1 MSTTAE
7 SPNYRNLA
15 PAFVL
20 FADRAFMENA
30 LGEFGGTDQTAW
42 LEEAI
47 KSYAFELGGSVEL
60 VPLTRQRLTD
70 DEILRPAHKAD
81 FDTFALSA
89 GFTLA
94 RARRAWG
101 STRYVIA
108 RQQHQVLTSF
118 GAELPGSWSA
128 LVKPEMVAGVAPA
141 IAGPPLRSTV
151 SARDPILDLESVR
164 ERLVATDFDPAA
176 WIRATPATIDF
187 LAQISMAEA

>member
-7 SPNYRNLA
+7 SPNYKNLV

-20 FADRAFMENA
+20 FADVSLMAYA
-30 LGEFGGTDQTAW
+30 LGDGADAERATW
-42 LEEAI
+42 LQDAI
-47 KSYAFELGGSVEL
+47 KTCAHQVGGSVEL
-60 VPLTRQRLTD
+60 VQLTRQRLTD

-81 FDTFALSA
+81 FDAFALSA

-101 STRYVIA
+101 STQYVIA
-108 RQQHQVLTSF
+108 RQQTPILESF

-128 LVKPEMVAGVAPA
+128 LVRPA
-141 IAGPPLRSTV
+141 TDPALTSAPPLRSTV

-187 LAQISMAEA
+187 LAQISMREA

>member
-1 MSTTAE
+1 
-7 SPNYRNLA
+7 
-15 PAFVL
+15 
-20 FADRAFMENA
+20 MENA
-30 LGEFGGTDQTAW
+30 LGEFGGSDQTAW

-60 VPLTRQRLTD
+60 VQLTRQRPTD

-94 RARRAWG
+94 RSRRAWG
-101 STRYVIA
+101 STQYVIA
-108 RQQHQVLTSF
+108 RQRHQVLTSF
-118 GAELPGSWSA
+118 GADLPGSWSA
-128 LVKPEMVAGVAPA
+128 LVKPEMVVGAPA
-141 IAGPPLRSTV
+141 VAGPPLRSTV